1 MRGCSSLFMLHL
13 LNAVLCPE
21 KPGGDRVS
29 GGQVWVA
36 GSGVVGGA
44 GGVGGA
50 GLCICYSVTIRLILQ
65 LQAKQREPHQSF
77 RGCSLR

>member
-1 MRGCSSLFMLHL
+1 MFFTVRVALAYRRVVSG
-13 LNAVLCPE
+13 E
-21 KPGGDRVS
+21 TGGDRAS

-36 GSGVVGGA
+36 GSGVVGMGGGA

-65 LQAKQREPHQSF
+65 
-77 RGCSLR
+77 